1 VIFSITEVKSDKY
14 DRPRRIKIT
23 KKLEELFNLPQ
34 TEISDPVLTKSDVQ
48 EPPVI
53 SLQEKLEE
61 FDKISAAL
69 PRVKGLG
76 DISDSELDALAN
88 KAEQAYDD
96 LMDLG
101 MNVEAKYGARM
112 FEVAGNMLNAAI
124 TAKSA
129 KIDKK
134 LKMVELQLKK
144 YAVDKKSGDADQ
156 NTIQAEGYLVTDRNS
171 LLEKLKNMN
180 K

>member
-1 VIFSITEVKSDKY
+1 M
-14 DRPRRIKIT
+14 T
-23 KKLEELFNLPQ
+23 KKLEELLNIESNEPLVPPV
-34 TEISDPVLTKSDVQ
+34 ELEAAPVLD
-48 EPPVI
+48 
-53 SLQEKLEE
+53 LQQKLEE

-76 DISDSELDALAN
+76 DISDSELDALAV
-88 KAEQAYDD
+88 KAEKAYED

-101 MNVEAKYGARM
+101 MNVEARYGARM
-112 FEVAGNMLNAAI
+112 FEVAANMMNAAI

-144 YAVDKKSGDADQ
+144 LALDKKNGETT
-156 NTIQAEGYLVTDRNS
+156 NTVEGEGFILTDRNS
-171 LLEKLKNMN
+171 ILEKLKNLN

>member
-1 VIFSITEVKSDKY
+1 M
-14 DRPRRIKIT
+14 T
-23 KKLEELFNLPQ
+23 KKLEKLFDLAPAEEALIGP
-34 TEISDPVLTKSDVQ
+34 TPVDAT
-48 EPPVI
+48 PVNAVN
-53 SLQEKLEE
+53 LQEQLEE
-61 FDKISAAL
+61 FDKISSAL

-76 DISDSELDALAN
+76 DISDAELDALAG

-101 MNVEAKYGARM
+101 MNVDPRHGGKM
-112 FEVAGNMLNAAI
+112 FEVAAQMMNAAI

-144 YAVDKKSGDADQ
+144 LAIDKKHAGPES
-156 NTIQAEGYLVTDRNS
+156 NTNEGEGYIISDRNS
-171 LLEKLKNMN
+171 ILEKLKSLN

>member
-1 VIFSITEVKSDKY
+1 VQKNKISNTEI
-14 DRPRRIKIT
+14 RRNKIT
-23 KKLEELFNLPQ
+23 KRLEELLNVAPVEEPLIDP
-34 TEISDPVLTKSDVQ
+34 TIERNAPRPVLD
-48 EPPVI
+48 
-53 SLQEKLEE
+53 LQEKLEE

-76 DISDSELDALAN
+76 DISDSELDTLAN

-101 MNVEAKYGARM
+101 MNVDPRYGARM
-112 FEVAGNMLNAAI
+112 FEVAASMMNAAI
-124 TAKSA
+124 NAKSA

-134 LKMVELQLKK
+134 LKMVDLQLKK
-144 YAVDKKSGDADQ
+144 LAIEKKNSPP
-156 NTIQAEGYLVTDRNS
+156 QAETVEGEGYIITDRNS
-171 LLEKLKNMN
+171 LLEKLKNLN

>member
-1 VIFSITEVKSDKY
+1 M
-14 DRPRRIKIT
+14 T
-23 KKLEELFNLPQ
+23 KKLEEVFNLPPDKKEKVIPV
-34 TEISDPVLTKSDVQ
+34 TEVDA
-48 EPPVI
+48 PVI
-53 SLQEKLEE
+53 NLQDKLEE

-76 DISDSELDALAN
+76 DVSDGELDALAT

-101 MNVEAKYGARM
+101 MQVEPRHAARM
-112 FEVAGNMLNAAI
+112 FEVAGNMLNAAV

-134 LKMVELQLKK
+134 LKMIELQIKK
-144 YAVDKKSGDADQ
+144 YAIDKKSGDAEPGSIEAQ
-156 NTIQAEGYLVTDRNS
+156 GVLITDRNS
-171 LLEKLKNMN
+171 LLEKLKNMD

>member
-1 VIFSITEVKSDKY
+1 MNVAS
-14 DRPRRIKIT
+14 T
-23 KKLEELFNLPQ
+23 KEPLIEP
-34 TEISDPVLTKSDVQ
+34 TPADSAPIPVLD
-48 EPPVI
+48 
-53 SLQEKLEE
+53 LQEKLEE

-76 DISDSELDALAN
+76 DISDAELDSLAL

-101 MNVEAKYGARM
+101 MNVEARYGARM
-112 FEVAGNMLNAAI
+112 FEVAAQMMNAAI
-124 TAKSA
+124 NAKSA

-134 LKMVELQLKK
+134 LKMVDLQLKK
-144 YAVDKKSGDADQ
+144 LAIEKKNSSSQ
-156 NTIQAEGYLVTDRNS
+156 NDTVEGEGYIITDRNS
-171 LLEKLKNMN
+171 LLEKLKNLN

>member
-1 VIFSITEVKSDKY
+1 M
-14 DRPRRIKIT
+14 T
-23 KKLEELFNLPQ
+23 KKLEELFNLPE
-34 TEISDPVLTKSDVQ
+34 TKEEPVSAPEKVEAETVPAID
-48 EPPVI
+48 
-53 SLQEKLEE
+53 LQEKLEE

-76 DISDSELDALAN
+76 DMSDSELDNLAN

-101 MNVEAKYGARM
+101 MNVEARYGSRM
-112 FEVAGNMLNAAI
+112 FEVAAQMMNAAI
-124 TAKSA
+124 QAKTN

-144 YAVDKKSGDADQ
+144 LAIDKKNGDEPTD
-156 NTIQAEGYLVTDRNS
+156 TIQAEGYIVGDRNS
-171 LLEKLKNMN
+171 ILEKLKNMN

>member
-1 VIFSITEVKSDKY
+1 M
-14 DRPRRIKIT
+14 T
-23 KKLEELFNLPQ
+23 KKLEELLNISPAEEAPLEMPTAEAMPTHVDLQQNLEQ
-34 TEISDPVLTKSDVQ
+34 
-48 EPPVI
+48 
-53 SLQEKLEE
+53 

-69 PRVKGLG
+69 PQVRGLG

-101 MNVEAKYGARM
+101 MNVEARYGARM
-112 FEVAGNMLNAAI
+112 FEVAGNMLKTAVD
-124 TAKSA
+124 AKSA

-134 LKMVELQLKK
+134 LKMIELQLKK
-144 YAVDKKSGDADQ
+144 LAIDKKDNPTGENGVVAG
-156 NTIQAEGYLVTDRNS
+156 EGYVISDRNS
-171 LLEKLKNMN
+171 LLAKLKNMD